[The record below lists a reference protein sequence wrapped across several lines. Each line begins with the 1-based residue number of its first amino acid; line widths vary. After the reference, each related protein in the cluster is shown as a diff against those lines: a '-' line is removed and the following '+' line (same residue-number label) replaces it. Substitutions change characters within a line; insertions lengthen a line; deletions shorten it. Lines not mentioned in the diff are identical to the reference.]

1 MHSAIVRLCPNR
13 GHQIDVNVAVT
24 RMTKAGNRN
33 AVLLL
38 EMRGEP
44 KEIHDFTPWYGDVF
58 IQFHEARI
66 AQGVAKAPTNLP
78 DLLTGRVA
86 VRSDDPG

>member
-1 MHSAIVRLCPNR
+1 MTIVRLGSSR
-13 GHQIDVNVAVT
+13 GHQVNVNVAVT

-44 KEIHDFTPWYGDVF
+44 KEIHDFAPWYGDVF

-66 AQGVAKAPTNLP
+66 AQGVAKAPADLP
-78 DLLTGRVA
+78 DLLAGRVA
-86 VRSDDPG
+86 VRSDDSG